1 MSKLA
6 QIFFDLPG
14 LRLLRLGNLSRV
26 VCHTRRLLAAAM
38 VTGLFVSTPASALS
52 TMTFTSTGNNFTLL
66 DSTGALFGGTNN
78 VTFKWDGTYASSTAQ
93 AKAGVRNAELS
104 SPTNFV
110 AARWFAHHVTL
121 YAPGT
126 YTIYTGCPAS
136 TTDLLDPTYD
146 PGCGLG
152 RAYTL
157 VVGPGQ
163 VGGHMLFNWNNN
175 NNIDVIQLWTRDAAF
190 GPSPMC
196 MSAATGC
203 SMPTGGSNPADKIWG
218 LMSIDTP
225 PSTFTP
231 FDITPGVPA
240 EETNTYNG
248 TQMID
253 GPFPGFSAN
262 FNLTV
267 TLPAAA
273 SLGTTTPSN
282 GQAEVPLD
290 TTIELTFTRPM
301 NAATVAGAFTL
312 KGPGGVT
319 IPGTMN
325 PSTGLT
331 DTTFTFTPS
340 SPLNYETVYTAEIDA
355 TARDASGLTLVAGA
369 ANPWTFTT
377 QPAPI
382 NPLNLLC
389 NAATPGTFT
398 GVFTML
404 DPAGGRVGR
413 DVGVTGTWDGTV
425 NTASNGTN
433 FNMTLVS
440 PNPFFGAVWTTHD
453 IRVFGPGTYTI
464 NTGCTVAELRAGT
477 PPASCAV
484 QGEPMTFTVGPGQ
497 LGAHMLFDWSGNNNI
512 SVVNVWNRNTRSS
525 CIPSAVP
532 LRASDGTPIGYGLA
546 VTEVNGD
553 GVAGL
558 PMATSSPFPRFNA
571 NFDLYPGSAGSA
583 TLATLPEA
591 GPAGGGC
598 VISGD
603 RSIDPTLPGLLLAAV
618 GWVGLRSRSQKR
630 SR

>member
-26 VCHTRRLLAAAM
+26 VCHPRRLLAAAM

-52 TMTFTSTGNNFTLL
+52 TMTFTSTGNNFTML
-66 DSTGALFGGTNN
+66 DSTGAVNGGTNN

-104 SPTNFV
+104 SPALYSGF
-110 AARWFAHHVTL
+110 RWFAHHVTL

-126 YTIYTGCPAS
+126 YTIFTGCPAS
-136 TTDLLDPTYD
+136 TSDLEDPTYD

-163 VGGHMLFNWNNN
+163 IGAHMLFNWASNT
-175 NNIDVIQLWTRDAAF
+175 NIDVIQLWTKNAAF
-190 GPSPMC
+190 GPSPMHTG
-196 MSAATGC
+196 AA
-203 SMPTGGSNPADKIWG
+203 GSNPAGKIWD

-225 PSTFTP
+225 ASTFTSYTIP
-231 FDITPGVPA
+231 QIPPNPDLII
-240 EETNTYNG
+240 EETNTHNG

-262 FNLTV
+262 FNVTV

-273 SLGTTTPSN
+273 SLGTATPSDR
-282 GQAEVPLD
+282 QMDVPLA
-290 TTIELTFTRPM
+290 TTIELTFTKPM
-301 NAATVAGAFTL
+301 NAATVASAFTL

-319 IPGTMN
+319 IPGTMS

-340 SPLNYETVYTAEIDA
+340 SPLSYETVYTAALDA
-355 TARDASGLTLVAGA
+355 TARDATGLTLVAGA

-377 QPAPI
+377 EAAPI
-382 NPLNLLC
+382 VQGNLLC
-389 NAATPGTFT
+389 NAATAGTFT

-464 NTGCTVAELRAGT
+464 NTGCSVAELRAGT

-553 GVAGL
+553 GIAGL

-583 TLATLPEA
+583 TLATLPSA

-598 VISGD
+598 VISRD
-603 RSIDPTLPGLLLAAV
+603 RLIDPTLPGLLLAAL
-618 GWVGLRSRSQKR
+618 GWVGLRNR
-630 SR
+630 SRKCPR